1 MWSKSLWI
9 SRILVWEPFNLW
21 IVITWWG
28 IKVSFST
35 LKKRRYSRY
44 YRQYFRLDWVVC
56 HPNTNKSS
64 WLTTSW
70 YCHDW
75 VPKDTTLVKITT
87 KNLVLAT
94 IYTLFRFKIWYYFVW
109 LHLHCPCPFFH
120 NCHNCHF
127 DLNILSRRDI
137 ISILCKEKTN
147 KSNLSI
153 LVSSINIYIY
163 LLSNHRF
170 AWIRNYRLGRKIFE
184 HIFFFIHLIE

>member
-9 SRILVWEPFNLW
+9 SRILLWEPFNLW
-21 IVITWWG
+21 LVITWWG
-28 IKVSFST
+28 IKVSFSA

-87 KNLVLAT
+87 KEFSFSHNLHSFQIQNL
-94 IYTLFRFKIWYYFVW
+94 ILLYLITLT
-109 LHLHCPCPFFH
+109 
-120 NCHNCHF
+120 
-127 DLNILSRRDI
+127 LS
-137 ISILCKEKTN
+137 
-147 KSNLSI
+147 LSI
-153 LVSSINIYIY
+153 FSQ
-163 LLSNHRF
+163 LSQLSL
-170 AWIRNYRLGRKIFE
+170 WLEYSQ
-184 HIFFFIHLIE
+184 